1 MFLCEDLTDHIY
13 KFVNPKWLYYINKN
27 NIIVIIVTNKPTNI
41 RYFI

>member
-27 NIIVIIVTNKPTNI
+27 NFENYINNCNK
-41 RYFI
+41 